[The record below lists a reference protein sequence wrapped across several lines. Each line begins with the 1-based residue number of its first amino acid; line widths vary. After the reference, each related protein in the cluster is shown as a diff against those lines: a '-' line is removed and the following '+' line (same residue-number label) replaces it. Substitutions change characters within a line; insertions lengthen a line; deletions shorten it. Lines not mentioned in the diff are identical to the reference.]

1 MEVVKIIE
9 KENGGAELILD
20 MTEEEQRTLIEY
32 AVVDIL
38 KNKLNALEDELKDQG
53 RK

>member
-1 MEVVKIIE
+1 MEVIKIIE

-20 MTEEEQRTLIEY
+20 MTEEEQRILIEY

-38 KNKLNALEDELKDQG
+38 KNKLDELEDELKD
-53 RK
+53 